1 MSSLKF
7 FLEIEYYITWN
18 ILVNKYIWMMIS
30 ESGDF
35 RQVEQT
41 FDFG

>member
-1 MSSLKF
+1 MSSLQF

-30 ESGDF
+30 ESSDF